1 MTDAESS
8 VTVRA
13 ATPDEYVPVRSIL
26 EAALLEVDHGLVRRS
41 AVLVAVADDRILG
54 ALALRGPEIEAVA
67 VRPGR
72 RGQGIGRRL
81 VEAAARRRPHLVAGF
96 DPAVRPFYTAL
107 GFEVRCSAGRCR
119 GWL

>member
-1 MTDAESS
+1 MTDAVSPVS
-8 VTVRA
+8 VRA
-13 ATPDEYVPVRSIL
+13 SSPAGHFPVRSVF
-26 EAALLEVDHGLVRRS
+26 EAALLEVEPGLVRRS
-41 AVLVAVADDRILG
+41 AVLVAVADDRIVG

-81 VEAAARRRPHLVAGF
+81 IEAAARRRPHLIAGF